1 MLETKDLNLFL
12 GNKHV
17 LKNISL
23 SIPVRGEI
31 IGIMGPN
38 GAGKSSLIKSLI
50 GEFNATGT
58 KLLHNKPIQQQ
69 LQHIT
74 YIPQKAHIDLD
85 FPISVEQVI
94 LSGCYKEIGWFRRPN
109 KSARDKL
116 KQLLSDL
123 ELESLR
129 HRQISE
135 LSGGQLQRVLVAR
148 ALMSESEVYFLR

>member
-58 KLLHNKPIQQQ
+58 KLL
-69 LQHIT
+69 
-74 YIPQKAHIDLD
+74 
-85 FPISVEQVI
+85 
-94 LSGCYKEIGWFRRPN
+94 
-109 KSARDKL
+109 
-116 KQLLSDL
+116 
-123 ELESLR
+123 
-129 HRQISE
+129 
-135 LSGGQLQRVLVAR
+135 
-148 ALMSESEVYFLR
+148 

>member
-58 KLLHNKPIQQQ
+58 KLLYNKPIQQQ

-116 KQLLSDL
+116 KQLLSD
-123 ELESLR
+123 SR
-129 HRQISE
+129 IRIFTS
-135 LSGGQLQRVLVAR
+135 STNFRIKWWTITTCASSKSIDVR
-148 ALMSESEVYFLR
+148 K

>member
-50 GEFNATGT
+50 GEFNAT
-58 KLLHNKPIQQQ
+58 
-69 LQHIT
+69 
-74 YIPQKAHIDLD
+74 
-85 FPISVEQVI
+85 
-94 LSGCYKEIGWFRRPN
+94 
-109 KSARDKL
+109 
-116 KQLLSDL
+116 
-123 ELESLR
+123 
-129 HRQISE
+129 
-135 LSGGQLQRVLVAR
+135 
-148 ALMSESEVYFLR
+148 